1 MTAPANDN
9 AAKRDAGLRRMLA
22 TPGLGK
28 GGKKPEAPGPE
39 PAFEPA
45 PDAWERFEK
54 AMDKVVKAP
63 PQHRSGRALESRGA
77 PATPRKGKG

>member
-1 MTAPANDN
+1 MTTETRRARP
-9 AAKRDAGLRRMLA
+9 KR
-22 TPGLGK
+22 
-28 GGKKPEAPGPE
+28 EADPE
-39 PAFEPA
+39 PLKTE